1 MRSVIAAALVLCGT
15 AAAQAQP
22 PAVPT
27 LTLTLAEAQ
36 ERAVKAS
43 HRLAQLRALE
53 RASAASIEA
62 RRALDHPSIT
72 ALAGYTR
79 TNHVVEFSFP
89 GPTGPRV
96 VYPDVP
102 NNYQSRLDLQWPI
115 YSGGRTDALQRVAEA
130 EAAAAGAEIE
140 TARADLRLEVARAYW
155 ALVTAGATVSV
166 VEQSLQRSATHIED
180 VRANLA
186 AGLVAPNEVASADAR
201 HARTRMLLAEATGQR
216 DSVMAELARLV
227 GEPVMTPIA
236 TVDALLPP
244 DRAGQLTIVT
254 ASGDGISERAT
265 QQRSELRVL
274 ARRIDV
280 ADAQRAVASTARRPT
295 IAVTA
300 GADYAK
306 PNARIFPRQDTWQET
321 WDAGVQ
327 VRWPL
332 WDGGRS
338 AADAAQATALAAAA
352 RERLDEFR
360 GLLGVELRQRT
371 LDLQSG
377 LAAFQAADAGVRA
390 AEEARRVVTERYR
403 AGVIAQ
409 GELLD
414 AELALLQAE
423 LDRTRSLAGIRL
435 AEARL
440 ARAQGE

>member
-1 MRSVIAAALVLCGT
+1 MRSVAVAALLLCGS
-15 AAAQAQP
+15 AAVQAQP
-22 PAVPT
+22 PSPPT

-36 ERAVKAS
+36 ERAVKTS
-43 HRLAQLRALE
+43 HRLAQLNALE
-53 RASAASIEA
+53 RASAAAIDA
-62 RRALDHPSIT
+62 RRALDHPSVAAI
-72 ALAGYTR
+72 AGYTR

-115 YSGGRTDALQRVAEA
+115 YSGGRTDALQRVAAA

-140 TARADLRLEVARAYW
+140 TARADLRLDVARAYW
-155 ALVTAGATVSV
+155 ALVTARATVAV
-166 VEQSLQRSATHIED
+166 VEQALQRSAAHLDD

-186 AGLVAPNEVASADAR
+186 AGLVAPNEVASADAQ

-227 GEPVMTPIA
+227 GEDVMTPITTA
-236 TVDALLPP
+236 DVLMPA
-244 DRAGQLTIVT
+244 DRPGQLTLQPAAG
-254 ASGDGISERAT
+254 ASASERAT

-274 ARRIDV
+274 ARRIEI
-280 ADAQRAVASTARRPT
+280 ADAQRAVASAAMRPT

-300 GADYAK
+300 GADYAR

-338 AADAAQATALAAAA
+338 AAETAQATAVATAA
-352 RERLDEFR
+352 RARLDEFR
-360 GLLGVELRQRT
+360 GMLGVELRQRT

-377 LAAFQAADAGVRA
+377 LAAFEAADAGVRA
-390 AEEARRVVTERYR
+390 AAEARRVVAERYR

-409 GELLD
+409 GDLLD